1 MPDNTLQYEPIKIFH
16 KREDLSEKYAIATEQ
31 KVLLE
36 NQKAIILAQEML
48 EVRKVQ
54 PKLPV
59 SLLEK
64 TALVSEKYKTHIK
77 ALAIASGE
85 FIRAKGRVANMDS
98 LDQGLRTMEVSTRNI
113 K

>member
-1 MPDNTLQYEPIKIFH
+1 MPDDPLQYDPIKIYH
-16 KREDLSEKYAIATEQ
+16 RREELSEKYAIATEQ

-36 NQKAIILAQEML
+36 NQKPIVLAEVMLQER
-48 EVRKVQ
+48 EKN

-64 TALVSEKYKTHIK
+64 K
-77 ALAIASGE
+77 ALISTKYRQHIQGLAVASSK
-85 FIRAKGRVANMDS
+85 FVRAKGKVANMES